1 MRWLAVLAITLA
13 AARAEAHVSASVDDN
28 NRYLKLTPAGDH
40 VRLAYTVFYGE
51 KPGAATRP
59 QIDTNHDGDIS
70 EAEGAAFGQRLAD
83 QVRGDLTVTV
93 DGIPTTVTW
102 ARVAVGMGTPSTSGG
117 SFSIDLIAYLCLDTP
132 RGSHAFTLRDAV
144 KLPKP
149 GETEVHVE
157 APTGIAILA
166 AKVGPLV
173 DPDHDFKFAGHVPA
187 LAEPGLTV
195 SFTANATAA
204 VGEVR
209 CAAASRGLATTVMIA
224 IGFGIALAAYVVF
237 AVLRTRARR

>member
-1 MRWLAVLAITLA
+1 MLAITLA
-13 AARAEAHVSASVDDN
+13 AGRADAHVSASVDDN

-59 QIDTNHDGDIS
+59 QLDTNRDGEIS
-70 EAEGAAFGQRLAD
+70 ESEAAAFGQRLAE
-83 QVRGDLTVTV
+83 QVRAALTITV
-93 DGIPTTVTW
+93 DGVPMTVTW

-132 RGSHAFTLRDAV
+132 RGAHAFTLRDAV

-149 GETEVHVE
+149 GETEVLVE
-157 APTGIAILA
+157 APAGITIQA
-166 AKVGPLV
+166 ARVGPLV
-173 DPDHDFKFAGHVPA
+173 DPGHDFKFAGHVPA

-195 SFTANATAA
+195 SFTADATAS

-209 CAAASRGLATTVMIA
+209 CAAAAKGLATTVMIA
-224 IGFGIALAAYVVF
+224 IGFGIALAAYVLF
-237 AVLRTRARR
+237 AFLRTRARR